1 MLFVE
6 EKYKDDLQKYL
17 EKIEDRNNV
26 KEYLQT
32 LGLKLEEL
40 EIKKQNIAEKQ
51 ASFEFERKQLEDI
64 LKKAESQLR
73 NIKDSEDK
81 KTFIEQYVNQMTD
94 KLKAVNEY
102 IYTLEVESKE
112 TDKDIKNRN
121 LDKVD
126 NRRTLERIRNEL
138 FNLKEIIQESSF
150 FNGSLKALK
159 ENMTKLQEEK
169 TKILNLKKEILK
181 KEELKVELQS
191 LENLIALIKQKSEIE
206 LEIERLEKNKEQLT
220 TDIDANKGQ
229 IQSIL
234 NDNESSKEQLI
245 TKIDEINLN
254 IKTLNDNIDAKTNSI
269 SCLEKEIKS
278 NEENISLKL
287 KDSENIF
294 QNIMVL
300 QDWRDSIWRRVISL
314 LTFGIFCNYKSVQKK
329 LDKEFVNRSNI
340 NKEITDLR
348 MTNENKIKQKK
359 DLSDE
364 ILKHKKET
372 NILKEN
378 WFSLKSQLNKKN
390 STKEIEDLKVTNSQK
405 QFLLEN
411 TILKIKQQREKLKN
425 ISIENMQ
432 PLTDLEILQK
442 EKSDKLNSLNAIS
455 VDKIDKDIETL
466 IVRESELKIKINE
479 NKSSISDSSLDNF
492 KIEVEI
498 ETKKQLSEVEPFTKV
513 KLLLEKSNSNDSG
526 MSILSENFPK
536 IFIKK

>member
-1 MLFVE
+1 M
-6 EKYKDDLQKYL
+6 
-17 EKIEDRNNV
+17 KI
-26 KEYLQT
+26 
-32 LGLKLEEL
+32 
-40 EIKKQNIAEKQ
+40 
-51 ASFEFERKQLEDI
+51 
-64 LKKAESQLR
+64 
-73 NIKDSEDK
+73 K

-94 KLKAVNEY
+94 KLKAVNEN

-181 KEELKVELQS
+181 KEELKAELQS

-294 QNIMVL
+294 QNIIVL

-348 MTNENKIKQKK
+348 MANEKKIKQEK
-359 DLSDE
+359 DLFNE

-378 WFSLKSQLNKKN
+378 WLVLKAQLSKKN

-455 VDKIDKDIETL
+455 LDKLDKDIETL

-513 KLLLEKSNSNDSG
+513 KPLLEKSNSNDSG
-526 MSILSENFPK
+526 IDIITESIK
-536 IFIKK
+536 MIKSV

>member
-1 MLFVE
+1 
-6 EKYKDDLQKYL
+6 
-17 EKIEDRNNV
+17 
-26 KEYLQT
+26 
-32 LGLKLEEL
+32 
-40 EIKKQNIAEKQ
+40 
-51 ASFEFERKQLEDI
+51 
-64 LKKAESQLR
+64 
-73 NIKDSEDK
+73 
-81 KTFIEQYVNQMTD
+81 MTD
-94 KLKAVNEY
+94 KLKAVNEN

-181 KEELKVELQS
+181 KEELKAELQS

-294 QNIMVL
+294 QNIIVL

-348 MTNENKIKQKK
+348 MANEKKIKQEK
-359 DLSDE
+359 DLFNE

-378 WFSLKSQLNKKN
+378 WLVLKAQLSKKN

-455 VDKIDKDIETL
+455 LDKLDKDIETL

-513 KLLLEKSNSNDSG
+513 KPLLEKSNSNDSG
-526 MSILSENFPK
+526 IDIITESIK
-536 IFIKK
+536 MIKSV

>member
-1 MLFVE
+1 MLFGE

-17 EKIEDRNNV
+17 KKIEDRNNV

-94 KLKAVNEY
+94 KLKAVNEN

-112 TDKDIKNRN
+112 TDKYIKNRN
-121 LDKVD
+121 LDKID

-181 KEELKVELQS
+181 KEELKAELQS

-294 QNIMVL
+294 QNIIVL
-300 QDWRDSIWRRVISL
+300 QAWRDSIWRRVISL

-348 MTNENKIKQKK
+348 MANEKKIKQEK
-359 DLSDE
+359 DLFNE

-378 WFSLKSQLNKKN
+378 WLVLKAQLSKKN

-455 VDKIDKDIETL
+455 LDKLDKDIETL
-466 IVRESELKIKINE
+466 IVRESQLKIKINE
-479 NKSSISDSSLDNF
+479 NKSSISDSSFDNF

-498 ETKKQLSEVEPFTKV
+498 ETKKQFSEVEPFTKV
-513 KLLLEKSNSNDSG
+513 KPLLEKSNSNDSG
-526 MSILSENFPK
+526 IDIITESIK
-536 IFIKK
+536 MIKSV

>member
-1 MLFVE
+1 MLFGE

-17 EKIEDRNNV
+17 KKIEDRNNV

-181 KEELKVELQS
+181 KEELKAELQS

-294 QNIMVL
+294 QNIIVL

-348 MTNENKIKQKK
+348 MANEKKIKQEK
-359 DLSDE
+359 DLFNE

-378 WFSLKSQLNKKN
+378 WLVLKAQLSKKN

-455 VDKIDKDIETL
+455 LDKLDKDIETL
-466 IVRESELKIKINE
+466 IVRESGLKIKINE

-513 KLLLEKSNSNDSG
+513 KPLLEKSNSNDSG
-526 MSILSENFPK
+526 IDITTESIKMIRSV
-536 IFIKK
+536 

>member
-1 MLFVE
+1 MLFGE

-17 EKIEDRNNV
+17 KKIKVRNNV

-40 EIKKQNIAEKQ
+40 EIKKQNIAKKQ

-94 KLKAVNEY
+94 KLKAVNEN

-181 KEELKVELQS
+181 KEELKAELQS

-294 QNIMVL
+294 QNIIVL

-329 LDKEFVNRSNI
+329 LYKEFVNRSNI
-340 NKEITDLR
+340 NKEIIDLR
-348 MTNENKIKQKK
+348 MANEKKIKQEK
-359 DLSDE
+359 DLFNE

-378 WFSLKSQLNKKN
+378 WLVLKAQLSKKN
-390 STKEIEDLKVTNSQK
+390 STKEIEDFKVTNSQK

-455 VDKIDKDIETL
+455 LDKLDKDIETL

-513 KLLLEKSNSNDSG
+513 KPLLEKSNSNDSG
-526 MSILSENFPK
+526 IDITTESIKMIRSV
-536 IFIKK
+536 

>member
-1 MLFVE
+1 
-6 EKYKDDLQKYL
+6 
-17 EKIEDRNNV
+17 
-26 KEYLQT
+26 
-32 LGLKLEEL
+32 
-40 EIKKQNIAEKQ
+40 
-51 ASFEFERKQLEDI
+51 
-64 LKKAESQLR
+64 
-73 NIKDSEDK
+73 
-81 KTFIEQYVNQMTD
+81 MTD
-94 KLKAVNEY
+94 KLKAVNEN

-254 IKTLNDNIDAKTNSI
+254 IKTLNDNIDAKTNLI

-287 KDSENIF
+287 KDLENIF
-294 QNIMVL
+294 QNIIVL

-340 NKEITDLR
+340 NKEITDLW
-348 MTNENKIKQKK
+348 MANEKKIKQEK
-359 DLSDE
+359 DLFNE
-364 ILKHKKET
+364 ILKNKKET

-378 WFSLKSQLNKKN
+378 WLVLETQLSKIVLR
-390 STKEIEDLKVTNSQK
+390 KEIEDFKVTNSQK

-432 PLTDLEILQK
+432 PLNDLEILQK

-455 VDKIDKDIETL
+455 LDKLDKDIETL
-466 IVRESELKIKINE
+466 IVRESGLKIKINE

-492 KIEVEI
+492 NIEVEI

-513 KLLLEKSNSNDSG
+513 KPLLEKSNSNDSG
-526 MSILSENFPK
+526 IDITTESIMIRSV
-536 IFIKK
+536 

>member
-1 MLFVE
+1 MLFGE

-17 EKIEDRNNV
+17 KKIEDRNNV

-94 KLKAVNEY
+94 KLKAVNEN

-121 LDKVD
+121 LDKAD

-181 KEELKVELQS
+181 KEELKAELQS

-294 QNIMVL
+294 QNIIVL
-300 QDWRDSIWRRVISL
+300 QAWRDSIWRRVISL

-348 MTNENKIKQKK
+348 MANEKKIKQEK
-359 DLSDE
+359 DLFNE

-378 WFSLKSQLNKKN
+378 WLVLKAQLSKKN

-442 EKSDKLNSLNAIS
+442 EKSDKLNSLNSIS
-455 VDKIDKDIETL
+455 LDKLDKDIETL
-466 IVRESELKIKINE
+466 IVRESQLKIKINE

-513 KLLLEKSNSNDSG
+513 KPLLEKSNSNDSG
-526 MSILSENFPK
+526 IDIITESIK
-536 IFIKK
+536 MIKSV

>member
-1 MLFVE
+1 MLFGE

-17 EKIEDRNNV
+17 KKIKDRNNV

-40 EIKKQNIAEKQ
+40 EIKKQNIAKKQ

-181 KEELKVELQS
+181 KEELKAELQS

-206 LEIERLEKNKEQLT
+206 LEIERLEKN
-220 TDIDANKGQ
+220 
-229 IQSIL
+229 
-234 NDNESSKEQLI
+234 KEQLI

-294 QNIMVL
+294 QNIIVL

-340 NKEITDLR
+340 NKKITDLR
-348 MTNENKIKQKK
+348 MANEKKIKQEK
-359 DLSDE
+359 DLFNE

-378 WFSLKSQLNKKN
+378 WLVLKAQLSKKN
-390 STKEIEDLKVTNSQK
+390 STKEIEDFKVTNSQK

-455 VDKIDKDIETL
+455 LDKLNKDIETL
-466 IVRESELKIKINE
+466 IVR
-479 NKSSISDSSLDNF
+479 
-492 KIEVEI
+492 
-498 ETKKQLSEVEPFTKV
+498 
-513 KLLLEKSNSNDSG
+513 
-526 MSILSENFPK
+526 
-536 IFIKK
+536 

>member
-1 MLFVE
+1 MLFGE

-17 EKIEDRNNV
+17 KKIEDRNNV

-81 KTFIEQYVNQMTD
+81 KTFIEQYVNQMTN
-94 KLKAVNEY
+94 KLKAVNEN

-294 QNIMVL
+294 QNIIVL
-300 QDWRDSIWRRVISL
+300 QAWRDSIWRRVISL

-348 MTNENKIKQKK
+348 MANEKKIKQEK
-359 DLSDE
+359 DLFNE

-378 WFSLKSQLNKKN
+378 WLVLKAQLSKKN

-442 EKSDKLNSLNAIS
+442 EKSDKLNSLNSIS
-455 VDKIDKDIETL
+455 LDKLDKDIETL
-466 IVRESELKIKINE
+466 IVRESQLKIKINE

-513 KLLLEKSNSNDSG
+513 KPLLEKSNSNDSG
-526 MSILSENFPK
+526 IDIITESIK
-536 IFIKK
+536 MIKSV

>member
-1 MLFVE
+1 MLFGE

-17 EKIEDRNNV
+17 NKIKDRNNV

-112 TDKDIKNRN
+112 TSKDIKNRN
-121 LDKVD
+121 LDRVD

-138 FNLKEIIQESSF
+138 FNLKKIIQESSF

-191 LENLIALIKQKSEIE
+191 LEKLIALIKQKSEIE

-220 TDIDANKGQ
+220 TEIDVNNGQ
-229 IQSIL
+229 IQSIF
-234 NDNESSKEQLI
+234 NDNETSKEQLI

-254 IKTLNDNIDAKTNSI
+254 IKTLNDKIDAKTNSI
-269 SCLEKEIKS
+269 SRLEEEIES
-278 NEENISLKL
+278 NDKDINLKV

-294 QNIMVL
+294 QNLLLL
-300 QDWRDSIWRRVISL
+300 QDWRDSNWRRVIAI
-314 LTFGIFCNYKSVQKK
+314 LTFGIFCSYKSVQKK

-340 NKEITDLR
+340 NKEIADLR
-348 MTNENKIKQKK
+348 MTNESKIKQKK

-378 WFSLKSQLNKKN
+378 WLVLKAQLSKKN
-390 STKEIEDLKVTNSQK
+390 NTKEIEDLKVTNSQK

-425 ISIENMQ
+425 ISIENTQ

-455 VDKIDKDIETL
+455 LDKLDKNIETV

-479 NKSSISDSSLDNF
+479 NESSISDSSLDNF

-498 ETKKQLSEVEPFTKV
+498 ETKKQLLEIEPFTKV
-513 KLLLEKSNSNDSG
+513 KPLLEKSNSNDSG
-526 MSILSENFPK
+526 IDITTESIKMISSV
-536 IFIKK
+536 

>member
-1 MLFVE
+1 M
-6 EKYKDDLQKYL
+6 
-17 EKIEDRNNV
+17 

-40 EIKKQNIAEKQ
+40 EIKKQNIAKKQ

-94 KLKAVNEY
+94 KLKAVNEN

-181 KEELKVELQS
+181 KEELKAELQS

-294 QNIMVL
+294 QNIIVL

-348 MTNENKIKQKK
+348 MANEKKIKQEK
-359 DLSDE
+359 DLFNE

-378 WFSLKSQLNKKN
+378 WLVLKAQLSKKN
-390 STKEIEDLKVTNSQK
+390 STKEIEDFKVTNSQK

-455 VDKIDKDIETL
+455 LDKLDKDIETL

-513 KLLLEKSNSNDSG
+513 KPLLENLT
-526 MSILSENFPK
+526 ILVCQYRVK
-536 IFIKK
+536 ISQKYLSKKIKKK

>member
-1 MLFVE
+1 MLFGE

-17 EKIEDRNNV
+17 KKIKDRNNV

-94 KLKAVNEY
+94 KLKAVNEN

-254 IKTLNDNIDAKTNSI
+254 IKTLNDNIDAKTNLI

-287 KDSENIF
+287 KDLENIF
-294 QNIMVL
+294 QNIIVL

-340 NKEITDLR
+340 NKEITDLW
-348 MTNENKIKQKK
+348 MANEKKIKQEK
-359 DLSDE
+359 DLFNE
-364 ILKHKKET
+364 ILKNKKET

-378 WFSLKSQLNKKN
+378 WLVLETQLSKIVLR
-390 STKEIEDLKVTNSQK
+390 KEIEDFKVTNSQK

-432 PLTDLEILQK
+432 PLNDLEILQK

-455 VDKIDKDIETL
+455 LDKLDKDIETL
-466 IVRESELKIKINE
+466 IVRESGLKIKINE

-492 KIEVEI
+492 NIEVEI

-513 KLLLEKSNSNDSG
+513 KPLLEKSNSNDSG
-526 MSILSENFPK
+526 IDITTESIMIRSV
-536 IFIKK
+536 

>member
-1 MLFVE
+1 MLFGE

-17 EKIEDRNNV
+17 KKIEDRNNV

-94 KLKAVNEY
+94 KLKAVNEN

-121 LDKVD
+121 LDKAG

-181 KEELKVELQS
+181 KEELKAELQS

-294 QNIMVL
+294 QNIIVL
-300 QDWRDSIWRRVISL
+300 QAWRDSIWRRVISL

-348 MTNENKIKQKK
+348 MANEKKIKQEK
-359 DLSDE
+359 DLFNE

-378 WFSLKSQLNKKN
+378 WLVLKAQLSKKN

-442 EKSDKLNSLNAIS
+442 EKSDKLNSLNSIS
-455 VDKIDKDIETL
+455 LDKLDKDIETL
-466 IVRESELKIKINE
+466 IVRESQLKIKINE

-513 KLLLEKSNSNDSG
+513 KPLLEKSNSNDSG
-526 MSILSENFPK
+526 IDIITESIK
-536 IFIKK
+536 MIKSV

>member
-1 MLFVE
+1 M
-6 EKYKDDLQKYL
+6 
-17 EKIEDRNNV
+17 N
-26 KEYLQT
+26 
-32 LGLKLEEL
+32 
-40 EIKKQNIAEKQ
+40 
-51 ASFEFERKQLEDI
+51 
-64 LKKAESQLR
+64 
-73 NIKDSEDK
+73 
-81 KTFIEQYVNQMTD
+81 
-94 KLKAVNEY
+94 

-112 TDKDIKNRN
+112 TSKDIKNRN
-121 LDKVD
+121 LDRVD

-138 FNLKEIIQESSF
+138 FNLKKIIQESSF

-191 LENLIALIKQKSEIE
+191 LEKLIALIKQKSEIE

-220 TDIDANKGQ
+220 TEIDVNNGQ
-229 IQSIL
+229 IQSIF
-234 NDNESSKEQLI
+234 NDNETSKEQLI

-254 IKTLNDNIDAKTNSI
+254 IKTLNDKIDAKTNSI
-269 SCLEKEIKS
+269 SRLEEEIES
-278 NEENISLKL
+278 NDKDINLKV
-287 KDSENIF
+287 K
-294 QNIMVL
+294 
-300 QDWRDSIWRRVISL
+300 DWRDSNWRRVIAI
-314 LTFGIFCNYKSVQKK
+314 LTFGIFCSYKSVQKK

-340 NKEITDLR
+340 NKEIADLR
-348 MTNENKIKQKK
+348 MTNESKIKQKK

-378 WFSLKSQLNKKN
+378 WLVLKAQLSKKN
-390 STKEIEDLKVTNSQK
+390 NTKEIEDLKVTNSQK

-425 ISIENMQ
+425 ISIENTQ

-442 EKSDKLNSLNAIS
+442 EKSDKLNWLNAIS
-455 VDKIDKDIETL
+455 LDKLDKNIETV

-479 NKSSISDSSLDNF
+479 NESSISDSSLDNF

-498 ETKKQLSEVEPFTKV
+498 ETKKQLLEIEPFTKV
-513 KLLLEKSNSNDSG
+513 KPLLEKSNSNDSG
-526 MSILSENFPK
+526 IDITTESIKMISSV
-536 IFIKK
+536 